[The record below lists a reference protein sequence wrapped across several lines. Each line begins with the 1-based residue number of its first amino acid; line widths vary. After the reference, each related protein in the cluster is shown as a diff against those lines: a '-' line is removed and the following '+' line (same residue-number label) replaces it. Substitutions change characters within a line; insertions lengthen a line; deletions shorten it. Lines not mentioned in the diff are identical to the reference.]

1 MAAGTPP
8 RFTSSN
14 SRTPV
19 RRKEEPEVISTSAEL
34 ARARQQE
41 YEELASRIERRQ
53 AIYAYRRRD
62 GALQVL
68 RLRRLRRQP

>member
-1 MAAGTPP
+1 M
-8 RFTSSN
+8 
-14 SRTPV
+14 
-19 RRKEEPEVISTSAEL
+19 ISTSAEL

-68 RLRRLRRQP
+68 RLRRLRRVP